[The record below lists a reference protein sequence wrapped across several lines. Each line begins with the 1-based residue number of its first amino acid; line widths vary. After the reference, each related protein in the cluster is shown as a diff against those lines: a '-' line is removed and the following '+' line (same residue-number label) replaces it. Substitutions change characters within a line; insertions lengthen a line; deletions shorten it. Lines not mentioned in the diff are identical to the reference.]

1 MILQDLMAQ
10 LKTMV
15 EKDPSLLD
23 KRVAVDTEA
32 RCDKAHL
39 YEVSAVGYIPPEQ
52 CADAVVIFLHI

>member
-23 KRVAVDTEA
+23 KRVAA
-32 RCDKAHL
+32 
-39 YEVSAVGYIPPEQ
+39 EQ
-52 CADAVVIFLHI
+52 EDLNFVYS